1 MWASITLNLF
11 FLILIGLL
19 TTVCETL
26 GLKKPSFRC
35 RKYLQRRASSLP
47 RMFIRDV
54 DCKWGLVCVPQIM
67 KELLGQ
73 SRKD

>member
-1 MWASITLNLF
+1 MCASVALISF

-26 GLKKPSFRC
+26 GLQKPSFRC
-35 RKYLQRRASSLP
+35 RKYLQRAPSLP
-47 RMFIRDV
+47 RMFIRDI

-67 KELLGQ
+67 KGLLGQ
-73 SRKD
+73 SRED